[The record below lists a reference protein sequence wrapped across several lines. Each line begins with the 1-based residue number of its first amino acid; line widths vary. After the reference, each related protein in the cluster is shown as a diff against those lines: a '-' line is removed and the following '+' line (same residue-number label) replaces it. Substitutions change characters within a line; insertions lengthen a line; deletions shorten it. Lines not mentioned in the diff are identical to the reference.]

1 MEDQQFIKKVCMLGD
16 PGVGKTSLVR
26 RFVYDMFD
34 DEYLHTIGTKI
45 SKKVIVY
52 PETSIRLTLVI
63 WDIMGQRYQR
73 VLDNYFKGARG
84 ALVVCDLT
92 RLETLESVPVWVNL
106 LFKTAG
112 PMPVIIVANKSDM
125 SNKRQFG
132 EDQISFIARKLNAL
146 YVMTS
151 AKLGIGV
158 EQTFRHLGLAT
169 IYGKH
174 VAI

>member
-1 MEDQQFIKKVCMLGD
+1 MEEQQYIKKVCMLGD
-16 PGVGKTSLVR
+16 PGVGKTSLVK

-45 SKKVIVY
+45 SKKVLVY
-52 PETSIRLTLVI
+52 PETGIKLTLVI

-73 VLDNYFKGARG
+73 VLDTYFKGARG

-92 RLETLESVPVWVNL
+92 KLESLESIPSWINL
-106 LFKTAG
+106 LYKSAG
-112 PMPVIIVANKSDM
+112 PMPVILVANKSDL
-125 SNKRQFG
+125 SNKKQFG
-132 EDQISFIARKLNAL
+132 EEQIAFLAKKFNAK

-174 VAI
+174 VLI